1 MTQQNQNSL
10 SDSQT
15 MEIPEQKSASPTT
28 MIKALGLV
36 STICGIIIVS
46 AYQMTLSSVEENKR
60 IATERSIYK
69 VIPNAKKI
77 EEFLVET
84 SPNKQSQ
91 DKTII
96 SKTQFDL
103 QNQNQNQNKNQ
114 NQQNQNQQNSTSF
127 DEKFFAAYDENNKF
141 LGVAMEGSARGYG
154 DVVRLMFAFEPS
166 CECFTAMSVVAM
178 RETPGI
184 GDKITKDKAFLENFK
199 ALSAKLNE
207 QKNALQNEIRT
218 VKNGQKQNA
227 WEIDAIAGATITSR
241 AVGVAV
247 NEAAK
252 NILPTLMQ
260 SQNLEKLQKLQKLQ
274 TSNDNEKQNK
284 E

>member
-103 QNQNQNQNKNQ
+103 QNKNKNQ

-260 SQNLEKLQKLQKLQ
+260 SQNLQKLQKLQ

>member
-15 MEIPEQKSASPTT
+15 MEIPEQKSASPAT

-103 QNQNQNQNKNQ
+103 QNQNQNQN
-114 NQQNQNQQNSTSF
+114 QQNQNQQNSTSF

-184 GDKITKDKAFLENFK
+184 GDKITKYKAFLDNFK

>member
-36 STICGIIIVS
+36 SMIWGIIIVS
-46 AYQMTLSSVEENKR
+46 AYRMTLSSVEENKR

-103 QNQNQNQNKNQ
+103 QNQNQNQNQ

-184 GDKITKDKAFLENFK
+184 GDKIAKDKAFLENFK

>member
-84 SPNKQSQ
+84 SPNKQSK

-103 QNQNQNQNKNQ
+103 QNQ

>member
-84 SPNKQSQ
+84 SPNKQSK

-103 QNQNQNQNKNQ
+103 QNQNQNQSQ

-127 DEKFFAAYDENNKF
+127 DEKIFAAYDENNKF

-260 SQNLEKLQKLQKLQ
+260 SQNLEKLQKLQ

>member
-103 QNQNQNQNKNQ
+103 QNQD
-114 NQQNQNQQNSTSF
+114 QQNQNQQNSTSF

>member
-103 QNQNQNQNKNQ
+103 QNQNQ

>member
-84 SPNKQSQ
+84 SPNKQSK

-103 QNQNQNQNKNQ
+103 QNQNQ

-199 ALSAKLNE
+199 ALSAELNE

-260 SQNLEKLQKLQKLQ
+260 SQNLEKLQKLQ

>member
-96 SKTQFDL
+96 SKTQFNL
-103 QNQNQNQNKNQ
+103 QNQNQNQNQ

-260 SQNLEKLQKLQKLQ
+260 SQNLEKLQKLQ

>member
-15 MEIPEQKSASPTT
+15 MEIPEQKSSSPTT

-103 QNQNQNQNKNQ
+103 QNQNQNQNQ

-260 SQNLEKLQKLQKLQ
+260 SQNLEKLQKLQ

>member
-15 MEIPEQKSASPTT
+15 MEIPEQKSASPAT

-103 QNQNQNQNKNQ
+103 QNQ

>member
-103 QNQNQNQNKNQ
+103 QNKNQNQNQ

-260 SQNLEKLQKLQKLQ
+260 SQNLEKLQKLQ

>member
-96 SKTQFDL
+96 SKTQFIYNFNL
-103 QNQNQNQNKNQ
+103 RWGNRSNRNIRYGCK
-114 NQQNQNQQNSTSF
+114 SYTKS
-127 DEKFFAAYDENNKF
+127 YDE
-141 LGVAMEGSARGYG
+141 
-154 DVVRLMFAFEPS
+154 VR
-166 CECFTAMSVVAM
+166 
-178 RETPGI
+178 R
-184 GDKITKDKAFLENFK
+184 
-199 ALSAKLNE
+199 
-207 QKNALQNEIRT
+207 R
-218 VKNGQKQNA
+218 
-227 WEIDAIAGATITSR
+227 
-241 AVGVAV
+241 
-247 NEAAK
+247 
-252 NILPTLMQ
+252 
-260 SQNLEKLQKLQKLQ
+260 
-274 TSNDNEKQNK
+274 
-284 E
+284 

>member
-103 QNQNQNQNKNQ
+103 QNQNQ

-260 SQNLEKLQKLQKLQ
+260 SQNLEKLQKLQ

>member
-103 QNQNQNQNKNQ
+103 QNQ

-260 SQNLEKLQKLQKLQ
+260 SQNLEKLQKLQ

>member
-15 MEIPEQKSASPTT
+15 MEIPEQKSSSPTT

-84 SPNKQSQ
+84 SPNKQSK

-103 QNQNQNQNKNQ
+103 QNKNQKQNQ

-127 DEKFFAAYDENNKF
+127 NEKFFAAYDENNKF